1 MPVPSLLDHGRP
13 INFTTSFAARSL
25 AMRAQ
30 ASSASARRIPEDLEP
45 MRFRRGFS
53 LDDDDES
60 DRMDDVSKGRKER
73 PRHRIFP
80 TYHVL
85 DHLCWRYQAY
95 REMSENY
102 ANLP

>member
-30 ASSASARRIPEDLEP
+30 ASSASARRVTEELEP
-45 MRFRRGFS
+45 MQFRRGFS

-60 DRMDDVSKGRKER
+60 DRMDDVSESRATSPPSFIPNILRAGPPLLEM
-73 PRHRIFP
+73 HRQS
-80 TYHVL
+80 L
-85 DHLCWRYQAY
+85 
-95 REMSENY
+95 
-102 ANLP
+102 